1 LAAAPRHFMNNAAS
15 NIIFGINPLLEA
27 LKSQKRRILKIYIS
41 NRRKGKE
48 IEKIIN
54 RAKNQG
60 IKFESVNLKTFQKIC
75 PGVNH
80 QGVAGIISNKELIS
94 LEEMIEASFNKGPN
108 PVLVLLDHIED
119 PRNLG
124 SIIRSAEILGIEG
137 VIIPRDRAADL
148 TATVSKSSAGAL
160 EYMSI
165 SRVTNIQNS
174 IRLLKEQGFWIIGA
188 KEGSA
193 DYCFSCDFKRPIV
206 IVLGG
211 EGKPFRPLV
220 EKNCDEIISI
230 PQSGR
235 ITSFNVSCAAAILF
249 YEIMKQKM
257 KLS

>member
-1 LAAAPRHFMNNAAS
+1 MKYAS
-15 NIIFGINPLLEA
+15 GNIVFGINPLLEA

-48 IEKIIN
+48 IEQIIN
-54 RAKNQG
+54 YAKIQG
-60 IKFESVNLKTFQKIC
+60 IKFKSVNLKTFHKIC

-94 LEEMIEASFNKGPN
+94 LEEMIEVSLSKGPH

-119 PRNLG
+119 PGNLG
-124 SIIRSAEILGIEG
+124 SIIRSAEILGIGG

-160 EYMSI
+160 EYMPI
-165 SRVTNIQNS
+165 SRVPNILNS
-174 IRLLKEQGFWIIGA
+174 IRLLKEKGFWLIGA
-188 KEGSA
+188 KEGSGN
-193 DYCFSCDFKRPIV
+193 YCFSCDFKRPIV
-206 IVLGG
+206 LVFGG
-211 EGKPFRPLV
+211 EGKPFRPLI

-235 ITSFNVSCAAAILF
+235 INSFNVSCAAAILF
-249 YEIMKQKM
+249 YEILKQKM
-257 KLS
+257 KTS